1 MDYKVL
7 DMEKYYRKDIYR
19 HFTMECKCS
28 IMITSKIYVS
38 DLVAYSKQTG
48 TKFYINFLYVLTK
61 ALNTRD
67 DYKMRYLYQEDKL
80 VVFDKINTAHYVF
93 HVDTE
98 TFTVV
103 YTEFSAASVIK
114 SQIIFAELCINYCKS
129 LRILVENIMRSVDFI
144 KHD

>member
-1 MDYKVL
+1 
-7 DMEKYYRKDIYR
+7 
-19 HFTMECKCS
+19 MECKCS
-28 IMITSKIYVS
+28 IMITSKIDVS

-93 HVDTE
+93 HEDTE

-103 YTEFSAASVIK
+103 YTEFSEDYLAFYDRCCADIEKAKQTRQAVLHAVLHTTTREYRKHRNSLIYCHPNQDRKSV
-114 SQIIFAELCINYCKS
+114 
-129 LRILVENIMRSVDFI
+129 V
-144 KHD
+144 